1 MIEEKINFLF
11 MLIEIVFGLIA
22 ILLIIW
28 VYGFVRRNLGLDK
41 QTKELK
47 KIREILEQNLRN
59 ELKRKPSIIRI
70 FSIYLKIF
78 TLSNWYTSKLRRC

>member
-11 MLIEIVFGLIA
+11 MLIEVVFGLIA
-22 ILLIIW
+22 LLLIIW

-47 KIREILEQNLRN
+47 KIREILERK
-59 ELKRKPSIIRI
+59 LKE
-70 FSIYLKIF
+70 
-78 TLSNWYTSKLRRC
+78 

>member
-47 KIREILEQNLRN
+47 KIREILEQNLKN
-59 ELKRKPSIIRI
+59 ELERKPSIIRI

-78 TLSNWYTSKLRRC
+78 ALSNWYTSKLR

>member
-11 MLIEIVFGLIA
+11 VLIEIVFGLIA

-47 KIREILEQNLRN
+47 KIREILEQNLKKWIKK
-59 ELKRKPSIIRI
+59 E
-70 FSIYLKIF
+70 
-78 TLSNWYTSKLRRC
+78 T

>member
-1 MIEEKINFLF
+1 MDNFFKKFNSSLIMIEEKINFLF

-47 KIREILEQNLRN
+47 KIREILEQK
-59 ELKRKPSIIRI
+59 LKK
-70 FSIYLKIF
+70 
-78 TLSNWYTSKLRRC
+78 

>member
-22 ILLIIW
+22 LLIIIW
-28 VYGFVRRNLGLDK
+28 VYGFVRKNLGLDR

-47 KIREILEQNLRN
+47 KIREILERNLK
-59 ELKRKPSIIRI
+59 E
-70 FSIYLKIF
+70 
-78 TLSNWYTSKLRRC
+78 

>member
-1 MIEEKINFLF
+1 MDNFFKKFNSSLIIIEEKINFLF

-47 KIREILEQNLRN
+47 KIREILEQNL
-59 ELKRKPSIIRI
+59 KK
-70 FSIYLKIF
+70 
-78 TLSNWYTSKLRRC
+78 

>member
-28 VYGFVRRNLGLDK
+28 VYGFVRRNLGIDK

-47 KIREILEQNLRN
+47 KIREILEKNL
-59 ELKRKPSIIRI
+59 KK
-70 FSIYLKIF
+70 
-78 TLSNWYTSKLRRC
+78 

>member
-22 ILLIIW
+22 LLLIIW
-28 VYGFVRRNLGLDK
+28 VYGFVRRNLGIDK

-47 KIREILEQNLRN
+47 KIREILEQNL
-59 ELKRKPSIIRI
+59 KK
-70 FSIYLKIF
+70 
-78 TLSNWYTSKLRRC
+78 

>member
-22 ILLIIW
+22 LLLIIW

-41 QTKELK
+41 QTIELK
-47 KIREILEQNLRN
+47 KIREILEQNL
-59 ELKRKPSIIRI
+59 KK
-70 FSIYLKIF
+70 
-78 TLSNWYTSKLRRC
+78 

>member
-1 MIEEKINFLF
+1 MDNFFKKFDSSLIMIEEKINFLY

-47 KIREILEQNLRN
+47 KIREILEQNLR
-59 ELKRKPSIIRI
+59 K
-70 FSIYLKIF
+70 
-78 TLSNWYTSKLRRC
+78 

>member
-22 ILLIIW
+22 LLLIIW

-41 QTKELK
+41 QTKQLK
-47 KIREILEQNLRN
+47 KIREILERK
-59 ELKRKPSIIRI
+59 LKE
-70 FSIYLKIF
+70 
-78 TLSNWYTSKLRRC
+78 

>member
-1 MIEEKINFLF
+1 MDNFFKKFDSSLIMIEEKINFLF

-28 VYGFVRRNLGLDK
+28 VYGFVRRNLGIDN

-47 KIREILEQNLRN
+47 KRGN
-59 ELKRKPSIIRI
+59 SRI
-70 FSIYLKIF
+70 KFKKM
-78 TLSNWYTSKLRRC
+78 N

>member
-22 ILLIIW
+22 LLLIIW

-41 QTKELK
+41 QTRELK
-47 KIREILEQNLRN
+47 KIREILEQNL
-59 ELKRKPSIIRI
+59 KK
-70 FSIYLKIF
+70 
-78 TLSNWYTSKLRRC
+78 